1 MATLYPNGFQFV
13 NYVNWNKVKNSE
25 YDYARYGLLTRI
37 MSRTIINTN
46 NPLTKKFLQFYE
58 DSIIFILKY
67 VDILKHFKDIHWKN
81 R

>member
-13 NYVNWNKVKNSE
+13 NYVNWNKVKNDE

-37 MSRTIINTN
+37 MSHTIINTN

-58 DSIIFILKY
+58 DSIIFVLKY

>member
-13 NYVNWNKVKNSE
+13 NYVNWNKVKNGE
-25 YDYARYGLLTRI
+25 YDYARYGLLARV